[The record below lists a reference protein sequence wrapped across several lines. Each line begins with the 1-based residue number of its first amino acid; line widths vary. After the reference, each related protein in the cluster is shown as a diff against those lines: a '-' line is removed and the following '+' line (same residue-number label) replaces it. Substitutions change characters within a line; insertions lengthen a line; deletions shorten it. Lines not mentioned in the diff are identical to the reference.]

1 MLRMWSFCISG
12 PVCIRGDRFIMILMS
27 FFCVLISGC
36 RYVLV
41 GSSESDFPD
50 EVWVG
55 VGVVELFHRA
65 CGKELCGV
73 PVTLYDWL

>member
-1 MLRMWSFCISG
+1 MRS
-12 PVCIRGDRFIMILMS
+12 PD
-27 FFCVLISGC
+27 
-36 RYVLV
+36 
-41 GSSESDFPD
+41 SDFPD

-73 PVTLYDWL
+73 PMTLYDGLQLLYDVRDC

>member
-1 MLRMWSFCISG
+1 MLRA
-12 PVCIRGDRFIMILMS
+12 PD
-27 FFCVLISGC
+27 
-36 RYVLV
+36 
-41 GSSESDFPD
+41 SDFPD

-65 CGKELCGV
+65 CGEELCGV